1 MAKGY
6 GALSNFPVALL
17 SLSGNKLSIQITA
30 ESKAMGVNVW
40 SGEDEMGQTGW
51 GAAWGKEECARPRE
65 GKGARWLDPGSL
77 RDWAVSSRH
86 PHSQSDAQLLYVFV

>member
-1 MAKGY
+1 
-6 GALSNFPVALL
+6 
-17 SLSGNKLSIQITA
+17 
-30 ESKAMGVNVW
+30 MGVNVW

>member
-1 MAKGY
+1 
-6 GALSNFPVALL
+6 
-17 SLSGNKLSIQITA
+17 
-30 ESKAMGVNVW
+30 
-40 SGEDEMGQTGW
+40 MGQTGW

-65 GKGARWLDPGSL
+65 GKVQGGGTPGSL